1 MNRTELHESILKE
14 TQVSFAR
21 SGGKGGQ
28 NVNKVNTKVF
38 AAVPLAA
45 LCGLTPQEREFVQTR
60 LAGRINQEG
69 EIYLSAD
76 TERSQER
83 NRADA
88 LNRLE
93 QLIAAA
99 AAVPKKRRKTE
110 PSKASK
116 EKRLLG
122 KKLRS
127 SIKAARRIS
136 GFHEE

>member
-1 MNRTELHESILKE
+1 MDRAALHESVLRE
-14 TQVSFAR
+14 TRFSFAR
-21 SGGKGGQ
+21 SGGNGGQ
-28 NVNKVNTKVF
+28 NVNKVNTKVY
-38 AAVPLAA
+38 AAVSLFALHGLSPHELA
-45 LCGLTPQEREFVQTR
+45 LVKDR

-69 EIYLSAD
+69 ELYLSSDA
-76 TERSQER
+76 ERSQER

-99 AAVPKKRRKTE
+99 AVVPKKRRKTE
-110 PSKASK
+110 PTRTSK

-127 SIKAARRIS
+127 SVKAFRRFS